1 MDGSGPGPRRLRL
14 TDVQATPPTRTE
26 ALLAVAILGL
36 ITAAVVTDDGSA
48 ARAAFACGFGV
59 GLAVLLLVARRWPV
73 PALLATAG
81 GILGYYALE
90 LPPVGV
96 AAPAAAILYVA
107 AARGRAVPAA
117 AVGGSLLAVSVAAR
131 LIEGDDISVVIGAGL
146 GSEAALMLAVIALG
160 DAVRN
165 RRSLRAAL
173 VRQAAAAAEERRREA
188 ARQVEAERMRIAREV
203 HDTLGH
209 TMSVITLQSA
219 VAREALSDAEH
230 GQAETALAAIHSVS
244 GSAMAE
250 LRATLGTLRREPGP
264 REPAPGFAQLRTLVD
279 GVRRGGLPVE
289 LRVDGLVDALPTV
302 VGSTVYRIVQEALT
316 NVVRHARATRVS
328 VTIRATPARLSL
340 EVVDDG
346 RGSSAGG
353 ATGERGQGLRGM
365 SERVALLGG
374 TVDAADADGGGFRV
388 FVRLPLP
395 GVVA

>member
-1 MDGSGPGPRRLRL
+1 MP
-14 TDVQATPPTRTE
+14 ATSPTRTE
-26 ALLAVAILGL
+26 ALLAVAILSL
-36 ITAAVVTDDGSA
+36 VTAAVVTEDASA
-48 ARAAFACGFGV
+48 AQAASAGGFGA
-59 GLAVLLLVARRWPV
+59 GWAVLLLVARRWTV
-73 PALLATAG
+73 AALLVTAAS
-81 GILGYYALE
+81 ILGYYALE

-96 AAPAAAILYVA
+96 AAPAAAILYLA
-107 AARGRAVPAA
+107 AQRGRVLPAA

-173 VRQAAAAAEERRREA
+173 ARQAASAAEERRREA
-188 ARQVEAERMRIAREV
+188 ARQVEAERLRIAREV

-209 TMSVITLQSA
+209 TMSVVTLQSA
-219 VAREALSDAEH
+219 VAREALADAEP
-230 GQAETALAAIHSVS
+230 GQAEAALAAIHAVS

-264 REPAPGFAQLRTLVD
+264 RGPAPGLTQLGPLVE
-279 GVRRGGLPVE
+279 GVRSGGLPVE
-289 LRVDGLVDALPTV
+289 LRLDGAVDALPTV

-316 NVVRHARATRVS
+316 NVLRHAHATRAV
-328 VTIRATPARLSL
+328 VTIRATPARLSV

-346 RGSSAGG
+346 RGSPGR
-353 ATGERGQGLRGM
+353 TGVETGQGLRGM

-374 TVDAADADGGGFRV
+374 TFAAGETADGGFRV
-388 FVRLPLP
+388 SVHLPLA
-395 GVVA
+395 GVPA

>member
-1 MDGSGPGPRRLRL
+1 MS
-14 TDVQATPPTRTE
+14 PTRTE

-36 ITAAVVTDDGSA
+36 ITAAVVTDDASA
-48 ARAAFACGFGV
+48 ARAAVAGGFGV

-73 PALLATAG
+73 PALLATAA

-90 LPPVGV
+90 LPPVGL

-107 AARGRAVPAA
+107 AERGRVVPAA

-131 LIEGDDISVVIGAGL
+131 LIEGDDISVVIGADL
-146 GSEAALMLAVIALG
+146 GSGAALMLAVIALG

-188 ARQVEAERMRIAREV
+188 ARQVEAERLRIAREV

-219 VAREALSDAEH
+219 VAREALADAEP

-289 LRVDGLVDALPTV
+289 LRLAGPVDALPTV

-316 NVVRHARATRVS
+316 NVLRHARATRVA

-353 ATGERGQGLRGM
+353 VAGERGQGLRGM

-374 TVDAADADGGGFRV
+374 TVDAADVDGGGFRV
-388 FVRLPLP
+388 SVRLPLA
-395 GVVA
+395 GVPA

>member
-1 MDGSGPGPRRLRL
+1 M
-14 TDVQATPPTRTE
+14 QATPPTRTE